1 MRKVLLLLLMSGCSM
16 HMHRTA
22 IKGTVDVIEDD
33 WCAVEVDAESANSM
47 WININSK
54 RMKNVKEGDKVV
66 FYVKVKGETK

>member
-1 MRKVLLLLLMSGCSM
+1 MRKVFLLLLMTGCS
-16 HMHRTA
+16 MHRTA
-22 IKGTVDVIEDD
+22 IKGTVDVIEGD